1 MLSLSTEVLDVG
13 RSRSDL
19 RVDVYIEPADGG
31 SLLTAT
37 AEYLFGEDQWNP
49 VAYKGFDSKQKLG
62 FEELFL
68 LIRQI
73 PHTEVWCEVDEER
86 ARRALPF

>member
-1 MLSLSTEVLDVG
+1 
-13 RSRSDL
+13 L

-37 AEYLFGEDQWNP
+37 AEYLFGEHQWNP